1 MKVIHHNEP
10 FLHVTLEDVFSS
22 RELEI
27 VHEEIKGLKQYF
39 GNPDVTGTALSQDD
53 EPLKKG
59 DGIFL
64 LQLDYES
71 KITKFINKRIKQIG
85 KSEWKNP
92 TFRRV
97 FHSLVWGNE
106 LLNCYKG
113 NDYYK
118 PHFDHGVLT
127 LVFFLWEDTSTFDGG
142 DLYFPEYDYIHKCN
156 NNHAILSN
164 SKEIHGVTPLVTKD
178 ETSTRYSIV
187 TFSVQNET
195 QSLHDKW
202 KDFNRK
208 SSAASISFL
217 YQ

>member
-10 FLHVTLEDVFSS
+10 FLHVTLEDVFSP

-39 GNPDVTGTALSQDD
+39 GNPDVTGTASSKDD
-53 EPLKKG
+53 ELLKKG

-64 LQLDYES
+64 PHES
-71 KITKFINKRIKQIG
+71 KITKIIDKRIKQVSNS
-85 KSEWKNP
+85 KWKDG
-92 TFRRV
+92 TFRRM
-97 FHSLVWGNE
+97 FHALVWGNE

-118 PHFDHGVLT
+118 PHFDHGVFSLI
-127 LVFFLWEDTSTFDGG
+127 FFLWEDTSTFDGG
-142 DLYFPEYDYIHKCN
+142 DLYFPEYDYLHKCN
-156 NNHAILSN
+156 NNHAVLFN
-164 SKEIHGVTPLVTKD
+164 SKEMHEVTPLVTKD

-195 QSLHDKW
+195 QWIQEKCR
-202 KDFNRK
+202 DFNHK
-208 SSAASISFL
+208 SISSSYL
-217 YQ
+217 